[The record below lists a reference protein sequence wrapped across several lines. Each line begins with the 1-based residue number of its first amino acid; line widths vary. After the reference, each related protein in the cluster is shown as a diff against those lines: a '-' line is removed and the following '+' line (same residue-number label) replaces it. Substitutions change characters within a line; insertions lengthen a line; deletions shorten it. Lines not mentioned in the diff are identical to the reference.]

1 MFGVYCCEIYKLLIN
16 DIKYIIS
23 LYHYQKMTQP
33 DWLKSSHILLF
44 KNAFLILILSDDF
57 LPEKSGTDKILC
69 HLKCCIIRLN

>member
-1 MFGVYCCEIYKLLIN
+1 
-16 DIKYIIS
+16 
-23 LYHYQKMTQP
+23 MTQP

-69 HLKCCIIRLN
+69 HLKCCIIEIERLKVKLKRKLSKLKHFVKKYKKTRMND